1 MFTFNFQTKRCT
13 NFGDSLYVVGNVDLL
28 GNWDPRKGLL
38 MSTDKKTYPVW
49 KSNTIETEDYN
60 GAIEIEYK
68 YVLITKDGKIYW
80 EEGNNRTLV
89 NKLKIKDW
97 VFDKDFKK
105 RNTNNMY
112 FTTNSKTTVESIF
125 NEVVKLNKIYLTVQ
139 GDMKQSQYATVI
151 YKDFVKKQI
160 VFKLRHNYI
169 KKNKLQIINMPYYC
183 ITFNETSPV
192 IEGPFEYY

>member
-1 MFTFNFQTKRCT
+1 MNEKDT
-13 NFGDSLYVVGNVDLL
+13 N
-28 GNWDPRKGLL
+28 
-38 MSTDKKTYPVW
+38 KKMYPNW
-49 KSNTIETEDYN
+49 KSNTIETNNND
-60 GAIEIEYK
+60 IIKIEYK

-89 NKLKIKDW
+89 NNLKIKDW

-112 FTTNSKTTVESIF
+112 FTTNSKTTVDSIF
-125 NEVVKLNKIYLTVQ
+125 NELVKLSKIYLTVQ
-139 GDMKQSQYATVI
+139 GDMKQSQYATII

-160 VFKLRHNYI
+160 VFKLRYNYI
-169 KKNKLQIINMPYYC
+169 KKNKIQIINMPYYC
-183 ITFNETSPV
+183 ITFNETAPI